1 MRGPNGFRGDTMIGR
16 HRRAR
21 RVRRGMGIELFI
33 EDGAYTTLAA
43 AVSILVVLTL
53 LFSSATAVWTL
64 GRSGDVQDS
73 ADATALAGS
82 NAIASYYTVATVVD
96 ACALSLGLAGF
107 ATCGAGLVG
116 MLVPAIRPTAAEM
129 IDAGTRMIEARN
141 EFCTSASRGLKTLES
156 SLPYLAAARA
166 TSVCAAQG
174 AGAAS
179 YTGTALAVPRESASS
194 FPALEGAGVAIDDL
208 GDAAEEL
215 DERAAG
221 LEAASKRASD
231 AKRDAWLADCG
242 ADGRCM
248 QERVARLTSLPA
260 AQNPD
265 FESSITWSPSA
276 ALDRTRAY
284 YRWRSE
290 HDLSQ
295 GQGIE
300 ARVDHAARKAFYG
313 FAAREFESAEYREDG
328 ATVRCAI
335 PRLPG
340 NVAEVRRTSLYTDA
354 VWPTTNE
361 AGARVLHFDGS
372 CPGAKGPG
380 SGSAALADLDTGAV
394 AECPVCRMGV
404 DDVGR
409 VPAASTS
416 IDNGFEYHLRAFT
429 EAMDDYVPAR
439 SEELAAEARAREAAD
454 GAGDAFEE
462 ALSKLSC
469 ERPRIAPP
477 GRYGCVAL
485 VVSGNM
491 SSPDELSGGFAP
503 KANVGARGAI
513 SASALARDPATRENN
528 ALSRF
533 FSRVED
539 GSTAGGAG
547 ALMGE
552 VMGLW
557 GDLLVSYGDVSD
569 QLEGII
575 DGLLGGVGT
584 KGGGSVAQWLNGRL
598 DVAMR
603 GIGIEPVDLSM
614 RKPVLTDSANV
625 IRKSGM
631 AGAADVQELLRSVPA
646 GEVDAGAI
654 LEAVG
659 YAFEDR
665 VAGAEFTVAEIPLPG
680 GGTLPIKIRVGAG
693 PGGDEVGAGS
703 DGDEGGG

>member
-1 MRGPNGFRGDTMIGR
+1 MRGPNGYRGDTMIGR
-16 HRRAR
+16 RRRAR
-21 RVRRGMGIELFI
+21 RARRGMGIELFV
-33 EDGAYTTLAA
+33 EDGAYTTLSA

-53 LFSSATAVWTL
+53 VFSSATAVWTL
-64 GRSGDVQDS
+64 GRSGDVQTS

-116 MLVPAIRPTAAEM
+116 MLVPAVRPTAAEM
-129 IDAGTRMIEARN
+129 VDAGTRMIEERN
-141 EFCTSASRGLKTLES
+141 EFCASASRGLKTLES

-174 AGAAS
+174 AGAAT

-194 FPALEGAGVAIDDL
+194 FPALEGADVSTDGL
-208 GDAAEEL
+208 GAAAGEL
-215 DERAAG
+215 DERAAE
-221 LEAASKRASD
+221 LEDASKRASD
-231 AKRDAWLADCG
+231 AKREAWLADCG

-248 QERVARLTSLPA
+248 QERVARLTGLPA

-265 FESSITWSPSA
+265 FESSITWSPAA

-284 YRWRSE
+284 YRWRGE
-290 HDLSQ
+290 HDLPE
-295 GQGIE
+295 GQGVE

-313 FAAREFESAEYREDG
+313 FAAREFDGAEYREDG
-328 ATVRCAI
+328 GAVRCVI

-354 VWPTTNE
+354 MWPTTDE
-361 AGARVLHFDGS
+361 AGTRTLHFDGS

-380 SGSAALADLDTGAV
+380 SGSAALADLDAGSV
-394 AECPVCRMGV
+394 GECPVCRMGV

-416 IDNGFEYHLRAFT
+416 IDNGFEYHLRAFS
-429 EAMDDYVPAR
+429 EAMDGYAAAR

-454 GAGDAFEE
+454 GAGDAFED

-485 VVSGNM
+485 VVSGDVDSPEGM
-491 SSPDELSGGFAP
+491 SHGFAP
-503 KANVGARGAI
+503 GATAGARGAI
-513 SASALARDPATRENN
+513 SAAALARDAATRENN

-539 GSTAGGAG
+539 GSAAGGAG
-547 ALMGE
+547 ALMGD
-552 VMGLW
+552 VMELW
-557 GDLLVSYGDVSD
+557 GDLLVSYGDASAG
-569 QLEGII
+569 LEGLI
-575 DGLLGGVGT
+575 DDLLGDAGAA
-584 KGGGSVAQWLNGRL
+584 GGGSVAQWLNGRL
-598 DVAMR
+598 DAAMR

-614 RKPVLTDSANV
+614 RKPVLTDSSNV
-625 IRKSGM
+625 VRRSGM
-631 AGAADVQELLRSVPA
+631 AGVADVQDLLRSVPA

-665 VAGAEFTVAEIPLPG
+665 MDGAEFTVAEIPLPG
-680 GGTLPIKIRVGAG
+680 GGTLPIKIRVGEA
-693 PGGDEVGAGS
+693 S
-703 DGDEGGG
+703 DGDGEGE